1 MYTIYLEPKWPLFW
15 LEKSLF
21 WGLTFKNRGHI
32 EKYDYMHICIPWSL
46 GMLMGQTNQATTDS
60 WPILHHWGNK
70 ESECQL
76 GNCFFADIT
85 TSCKSCIFNA
95 FQPSSIH
102 ANSSMPAL
110 FQHQLIASPR
120 PPSTTGLHWKPISGN
135 SVKATSWT
143 IIRYFLISQI
153 SHLLTRNSS
162 NVQKNLC
169 RLPDPPVIRQR
180 MKNLGLWPLPLP
192 LLRPRPIN
200 INIGRVALARVF
212 CHSREPRKKHK
223 KEVT

>member
-76 GNCFFADIT
+76 GNCLCRHHNKLQVLYFQRISTLFD
-85 TSCKSCIFNA
+85 SCKLF
-95 FQPSSIH
+95 H
-102 ANSSMPAL
+102 ACSVSTSTDCL
-110 FQHQLIASPR
+110 ASP
-120 PPSTTGLHWKPISGN
+120 SFYHWSALETNFWKQCQGNLLDHHSLFPNKPN
-135 SVKATSWT
+135 
-143 IIRYFLISQI
+143 
-153 SHLLTRNSS
+153 LTP
-162 NVQKNLC
+162 L
-169 RLPDPPVIRQR
+169 DP
-180 MKNLGLWPLPLP
+180 
-192 LLRPRPIN
+192 
-200 INIGRVALARVF
+200 
-212 CHSREPRKKHK
+212 
-223 KEVT
+223 

>member
-1 MYTIYLEPKWPLFW
+1 MIICTYVYLEV
-15 LEKSLF
+15 LECWWDRPTKQQQIHGQFSIIEETKSLNVN
-21 WGLTFKNRGHI
+21 LEI
-32 EKYDYMHICIPWSL
+32 VYV
-46 GMLMGQTNQATTDS
+46 
-60 WPILHHWGNK
+60 
-70 ESECQL
+70 
-76 GNCFFADIT
+76 DIT

-110 FQHQLIASPR
+110 FQHQLIASPH

-169 RLPDPPVIRQR
+169 RLPDPPVIHQR

-200 INIGRVALARVF
+200 INIGRVALPRVF
-212 CHSREPRKKHK
+212 RHSREPKKNTK
-223 KEVT
+223 KRWHRTKPQKVRCKTWDPSTKIWYCLEASIWW